1 MPRTQAIFE
10 KVFSLPLDSSGS
22 SSFSTQSC
30 NWHHSCLR
38 LNFEVVPSG
47 LTAEVEASRRAREK
61 ISLESFQVLA
71 SSGKFTTFGE
81 LQRWM
86 FSEHSAY
93 SAARHKQ
100 QPKEELD
107 NEVLKTY

>member
-1 MPRTQAIFE
+1 MPRTRAIFE
-10 KVFSLPLDSSGS
+10 KVFSLPLDSSAS
-22 SSFSTQSC
+22 SRFSTQSC
-30 NWHHSCLR
+30 DWHHSCLR
-38 LNFEVVPSG
+38 LNFEAVPSG
-47 LTAEVEASRRAREK
+47 LAPEVDASRRAREK
-61 ISLESFQVLA
+61 KSLESFQVLA

-100 QPKEELD
+100 HQKEELD